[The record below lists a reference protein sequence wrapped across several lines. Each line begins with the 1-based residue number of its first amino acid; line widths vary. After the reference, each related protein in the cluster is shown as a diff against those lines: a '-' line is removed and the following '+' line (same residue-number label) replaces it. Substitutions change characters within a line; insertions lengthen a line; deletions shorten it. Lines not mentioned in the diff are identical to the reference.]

1 MPALSQNLTFIVNST
16 SSVSVN
22 YPNTGTTNLT
32 FLSNRIKGDG
42 YYGNT
47 DGFHT
52 VQFKVSNFVGKFEVQ
67 ASLASDP
74 IEADWFSAELG
85 TSSQTIDTT
94 GLLSFQNINSVV
106 FSTATSITKSFNVV
120 GNFVWLRAK
129 ISEFSEGSVN
139 SIKINY

>member
-22 YPNTGTTNLT
+22 YPNTGTSNLT
-32 FLSNRIKGDG
+32 FLSNKIKGDG
-42 YYGNT
+42 YYGSS

-52 VQFKVSNFVGKFEVQ
+52 IQFKVSNFVGKFEVQ

-74 IEADWFSAELG
+74 IEADWFSVELG
-85 TSSQTIDTT
+85 TTSQTIDTT
-94 GLLSFQNINSVV
+94 GLLSFQNVNYVSLL
-106 FSTATSITKSFNVV
+106 TATSVTKSYNVI

-139 SIKINY
+139 SIKINF